1 MKHEEHQL
9 SNLVDMEDPEAI
21 IAEVKT
27 MIGAA
32 FPDFNFSR
40 IDEAFTD
47 INRLFHGAFPGYRA
61 CNTAYHDLK
70 HTTDCFL
77 AMARLIH
84 GAVIDGRVFDQ
95 ENVTLGLLSALFH
108 DTGYIQSEDDT
119 KGTGAK
125 YTLMHIQRSI
135 DFMSAYLKARPYPA
149 HYRRE
154 GKNML
159 HCTGLTVKIREIHFS
174 SQEMETLGKMLG
186 TADLLG
192 QMADRTYLEK
202 LLFLYREFQE
212 GGVPG
217 CETEIA
223 FLKKTED
230 FFNITQQRFITE
242 LGSVNRYMRSHFK
255 GRWHLD
261 ADLYARAI
269 HRHQDYLRRI
279 LQNHRDGHRG
289 YLRRGGIVSQ
299 LMNRNSEHL

>member
-1 MKHEEHQL
+1 MKHEGNPL
-9 SNLVDMEDPEAI
+9 SNLIDMEDPDAI
-21 IAEVKT
+21 LAEVKG

-32 FPDFNFSR
+32 FHDFNFSS

-84 GAVIDGRVFDQ
+84 GAMTDGRVFDQ
-95 ENVTLGLLSALFH
+95 ENVTLGLLAALFH
-108 DTGYIQSEDDT
+108 DTGYIQSENDT
-119 KGTGAK
+119 NGTGAK

-135 DFMSAYLKARPYPA
+135 DFMSAYLKARPHPA
-149 HYRRE
+149 YYRLE

-159 HCTGLTVKIREIHFS
+159 HCTGLTAKIREIRFS
-174 SQEMETLGKMLG
+174 SEETKTLGKMLG

-230 FFNITQQRFITE
+230 FFKITQQRFITE
-242 LGSVNRYMRSHFK
+242 LGSVNRYMRFHFK
-255 GRWHLD
+255 SRWQLD

-269 HRHQDYLRRI
+269 QRHQDYLRHI

-289 YLRRGGIVSQ
+289 YLRRGGIVSR
-299 LMNRNSEHL
+299 LMNRNSKPF